1 MIMNFLSLSIKSQ
14 IEKME
19 LSLID
24 SDLLYI
30 GRFDSLVIFSDHIQ
44 YYIKWLFLTQ
54 LNTI

>member
-44 YYIKWLFLTQ
+44 YYIKWLFLT
-54 LNTI
+54 